1 LELETIINEHY
12 DNLNTT
18 DKEIAEFLIRNKSLA
33 KTASLEKIA
42 KASLFSQSSIFRF
55 CKKIGLSGFSQLH
68 YVLQE
73 AESNSTNTPKNIDFL
88 SQTLKSMIWTVNNF
102 KGTKLD
108 ELYDV
113 IINAQQIYIYATGWE
128 QQIMAQQLQRNLYLI
143 GQVSFVFPTARGEMN
158 VSKAN
163 IDSEDVIIVIS
174 YSGMNDSVVEMIEQF
189 KLRGTKII
197 SFTSFHQNKIAQVSD
212 YNLYYDVVS
221 KTIVKY
227 NRSEGFFSNLALLI
241 DLFTMSLSNYMVER
255 KED

>member
-1 LELETIINEHY
+1 
-12 DNLNTT
+12 
-18 DKEIAEFLIRNKSLA
+18 
-33 KTASLEKIA
+33 
-42 KASLFSQSSIFRF
+42 
-55 CKKIGLSGFSQLH
+55 
-68 YVLQE
+68 
-73 AESNSTNTPKNIDFL
+73 
-88 SQTLKSMIWTVNNF
+88 
-102 KGTKLD
+102 
-108 ELYDV
+108 
-113 IINAQQIYIYATGWE
+113 
-128 QQIMAQQLQRNLYLI
+128 
-143 GQVSFVFPTARGEMN
+143 MN

>member
-1 LELETIINEHY
+1 MELESIINENY
-12 DNLNTT
+12 NNLNTT
-18 DKEIAEFLIRNKSLA
+18 DKEIAEFLVQNKTLVKNS
-33 KTASLEKIA
+33 SLEKVA

-73 AESNSTNTPKNIDFL
+73 TESSTASTLKNIDFL

-108 ELYDV
+108 ELYNV

-143 GQVSFVFPTARGEMN
+143 GQVSFVFPTAREEMN
-158 VSKAN
+158 VTKAN
-163 IDSEDVIIVIS
+163 ITSDDIIIVIS
-174 YSGMNDSVVEMIEQF
+174 YSGMNNSVVEMVEQF
-189 KLRGTKII
+189 KLRGTKVM

-212 YNLYYDVVS
+212 YNLYYDVVI
-221 KTIVKY
+221 KTIFKY
-227 NRSEGFFSNLALLI
+227 KRSEGFFSNLALLI
-241 DLFTMSLSNYMVER
+241 DLFTMGLSNYMVSG